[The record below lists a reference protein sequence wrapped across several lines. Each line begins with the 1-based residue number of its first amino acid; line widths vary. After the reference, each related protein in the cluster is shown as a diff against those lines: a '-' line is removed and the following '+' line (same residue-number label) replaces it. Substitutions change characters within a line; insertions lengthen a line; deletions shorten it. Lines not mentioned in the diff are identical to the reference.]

1 MKPAEHIKA
10 KAAEADARLGIKAGY
25 PSKDTSKALETLL
38 HFGNVEIGWRESCG
52 KTDMTMF
59 AFREWK
65 KIVTALRKS
74 GYEISEEHI
83 AHGNAWAT
91 KCGGFWSSIK
101 YSVASSPVEAECSL

>member
-1 MKPAEHIKA
+1 MKPAEHLRV
-10 KAAEADARLGIKAGY
+10 KAAEADARLSAKAGY

-38 HFGNVEIGWRESCG
+38 HFGAVEIGWRESCG
-52 KTDMTMF
+52 KTDATMF

-74 GYEISEEHI
+74 GFEILEERI

-101 YSVASSPVEAECSL
+101 YSVANGPAVSECSP